1 LTEDEVRDEI
11 ETVRIP
17 FNMHVEAEAAANPD
31 LLFFDADAKLMELNE
46 TGILYGSGGV
56 SSTFAQ
62 GGFYSLDGIHP
73 TARGN
78 AVIANEIFKL
88 INAGFGAYIPPVDPN
103 QYTTVFYQ

>member
-1 LTEDEVRDEI
+1 
-11 ETVRIP
+11 
-17 FNMHVEAEAAANPD
+17 
-31 LLFFDADAKLMELNE
+31 LFFDADAILAELNE

-78 AVIANEIFKL
+78 AVITNEVFKV
-88 INAGFGAYIPPVDPN
+88 INAGFDAYIPPVDPSD
-103 QYTTVFYQ
+103 YPTVFYQ